1 MMSMYIPKD
10 MQERIINWR
19 QYYAKKIQLLP
30 DFLVDDLDEYAES
43 IKEEKFDVDCW
54 YSEVRTDINML
65 ENDLL
70 YDKEFCDEMRNFFL
84 HRKRR

>member
-19 QYYAKKIQLLP
+19 QYYGKIIQLLP

-43 IKEEKFDVDCW
+43 IKKEKFDVDCW
-54 YSEVRTDINML
+54 YNEVRADINML

-70 YDKEFCDEMRNFFL
+70 YTKEFCDEMRDFF
-84 HRKRR
+84 